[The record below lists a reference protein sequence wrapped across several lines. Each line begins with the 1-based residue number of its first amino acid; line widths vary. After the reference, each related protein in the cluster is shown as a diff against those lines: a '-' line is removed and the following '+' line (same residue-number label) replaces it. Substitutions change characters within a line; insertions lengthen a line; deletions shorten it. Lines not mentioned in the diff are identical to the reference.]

1 MRILE
6 LEQKFKSEE
15 TLTEALK
22 ECEDDFNTID
32 YWSGVRK
39 GNVTDNPP
47 EIVRALNELS
57 GCFAN
62 LRTALAIANTELTNR
77 EAIKRNLIKIEIE
90 RDGTKK
96 WTSQANSAAK
106 YEAIEAIK
114 NYTRIKNIIEAYC
127 NSADKHISTLQTI
140 SKDASR
146 DWKHPQG

>member
-6 LEQKFKSEE
+6 LELKFKSEE
-15 TLTEALK
+15 TLTEVLK
-22 ECEDDFNTID
+22 ECENDFNTID

-39 GNVTDNPP
+39 GNVTDNPA
-47 EIVRALNELS
+47 EITRALNELS
-57 GCFAN
+57 GCFAS
-62 LRTALAIANTELTNR
+62 LRPVLAIANTELTNR

-96 WTSQANSAAK
+96 WTTQANSSAK
-106 YEAIEAIK
+106 YEAIEAVK
-114 NYTRIKNIIEAYC
+114 NYTRIKNIIYAYC
-127 NSADKHISTLQTI
+127 DAADKHISTLQTI